1 MRETMQALEYKDF
14 FLDLPSSTKIA
25 CRSWGSPDDTPVLV
39 THGWLDNLASFTWLI
54 EAMIKRNSRLY
65 IVAIDWPGHG
75 HSQYL
80 GSAYGYPL
88 ISIVGFIFEIL
99 AKLSWD
105 KCYLMGHSMG
115 GFLSTLAAGIMPDRF
130 LGVILLDMIV
140 PYAMSASTSDKVGR
154 VKLYNKYLDN
164 NLKLS
169 SEKESHVSLYRKYV
183 NNYTK
188 ISSKPP
194 RYHKNIKALVR
205 AKSMKSQISK
215 KVSQAIMERNTIKK
229 SQGYVVRS
237 DSRLDLYNVL
247 WTIDRGDFLSYLK
260 EITAPLLI
268 LIDNDRVNNNYYK
281 VWRKQMK
288 FIKNKT
294 VNYKMKGG
302 HYLYAHYPEETANE
316 IINWF
321 NKL

>member
-1 MRETMQALEYKDF
+1 MQALEHKDF
-14 FLDLPSSTKIA
+14 FLDIPSSTKIA

-88 ISIVGFIFEIL
+88 MSTFGFIFEIL
-99 AKLSWD
+99 DKLSWD

-115 GFLSTLAAGIMPDRF
+115 GFLSILAAGIMPDRF
-130 LGVILLDMIV
+130 LGLIILDMIV
-140 PYAMSASTSDKVGR
+140 PYAMSVSTSDKVGR

-164 NLKLS
+164 SLRLS
-169 SEKESHVSLYRKYV
+169 SEKESHVSLHRKYV
-183 NNYTK
+183 NIYTK
-188 ISSKPP
+188 LSSKPSK
-194 RYHKNIKALVR
+194 YYKNIDALVR
-205 AKSMKSQISK
+205 AKSIKSQLSRE
-215 KVSQAIMERNTIKK
+215 VSQTIMERNVIKK
-229 SQGYVVRS
+229 PQGYMLRS
-237 DSRLDLYNVL
+237 DMRLSVYNAL
-247 WTIDRGDFLSYLK
+247 WTIDCGDFLSYLK
-260 EITAPLLI
+260 EITAPILLLI
-268 LIDNDRVNNNYYK
+268 DKDRVNNNYYK
-281 VWRKQMK
+281 LWRKQMK

-302 HYLYAHYPEETANE
+302 HYLHAHYPEETVEE
-316 IINWF
+316 IMNWLG
-321 NKL
+321 KI